1 MTQLL
6 DRNNC
11 GLIFVDVQ
19 GELARKVHQSQ
30 QLMTNLT
37 FLIQSLE
44 VLGIPIIWLEQYPK
58 GLGTTVP
65 EIKETLQSYSKASPV
80 LEKMYFNGMSEPSIK
95 AAVKD
100 ANCQQWLVVG
110 IEAHVCVY
118 QTVMG
123 LINANY
129 SAYLLCDAIA
139 SLREEDMQLAVKR
152 LTQEGAH
159 ISSVEM
165 AVFELLEAAN
175 NDEFKAVLSFIK
187 QRQEALR
194 QNAKIVL

>member
-1 MTQLL
+1 MTPLL
-6 DRNNC
+6 DRKSC

-37 FLIQSLE
+37 FLIQSLQA
-44 VLGIPIIWLEQYPK
+44 LSIPIIWLEQYPK
-58 GLGTTVP
+58 GLGETVS
-65 EIKETLQSYSKASPV
+65 ELKEMLQADPKTSAV
-80 LEKMYFNGMSEPSIK
+80 LEKNYFNGMSEPAIK
-95 AAVKD
+95 EAVRGT
-100 ANCQQWLVVG
+100 NCQQWLVVG

-129 SAYLLCDAIA
+129 STYILSDAIA
-139 SLREEDMQLAVKR
+139 SLRDEDKQLAVKR
-152 LTQEGAH
+152 LAQEGAR

-175 NDEFKAVLSFIK
+175 NDEFKTILSFIK
-187 QRQEALR
+187 QRQIALT
-194 QNAKIVL
+194 KTT